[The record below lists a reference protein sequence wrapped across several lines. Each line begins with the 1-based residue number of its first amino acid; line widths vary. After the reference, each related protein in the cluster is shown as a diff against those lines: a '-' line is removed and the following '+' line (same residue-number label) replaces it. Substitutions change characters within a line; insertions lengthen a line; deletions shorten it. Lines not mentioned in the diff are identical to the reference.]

1 MGLESVTDIGRT
13 AVVAAVRDAAAA
25 TGVDFGYLLA
35 QARLESGLDPSAR
48 ARTSSAT
55 GLYQFTSA
63 TWLDTVRRHGAAH
76 GLGWAAEALEAG
88 GAAARSAV
96 LKLRSDA
103 RAAAL
108 MAGEFAADNRAL
120 LERKLGRT
128 VDATSLYL
136 AHFLGPAGAARFLAA
151 HAASPSASAVEAVTP
166 AAARANRAVF
176 FRADGTPRSL
186 AEVFD
191 RFTAKIGKALP
202 EYGSAVPE
210 LPPVAARLAP
220 APPAASPPASP
231 AASVAEDTRF
241 DPVAAQFGAPLP
253 TPQSARLAY
262 LLLAELDA

>member
-1 MGLESVTDIGRT
+1 MGLETVTAIGKT

-35 QARLESGLDPSAR
+35 QARLESGLDPGAR

-63 TWLDTVRRHGAAH
+63 TWLATVRRHGAEH
-76 GLGWAAEALEAG
+76 GLGWAADALAAG
-88 GAAARSAV
+88 GEAARSAV

-108 MAGEFAADNRAL
+108 MAGEFAADNRTL
-120 LERKLGRT
+120 LERKLGRSA
-128 VDATSLYL
+128 DATSLYL
-136 AHFLGPAGAARFLAA
+136 AHFLGPAGAVRFLTA
-151 HAASPSASAVEAVTP
+151 HAAAPSGSAAAAVSP

-176 FRADGTPRSL
+176 FRADGSPRSL

-191 RFTAKIGKALP
+191 RFAAKIGKALP
-202 EYGSAVPE
+202 ESGNSVPDALAITGRLPEPAVPAPSRIAPE
-210 LPPVAARLAP
+210 QALAEAVATVP
-220 APPAASPPASP
+220 A
-231 AASVAEDTRF
+231 V
-241 DPVAAQFGAPLP
+241 PLP

-262 LLLAELDA
+262 LLLAELGA